1 MTIEITVLVLSITSI
16 LFTLVT
22 AIFSV
27 LAYSKVIGME
37 KSTHQVAWMPVE
49 EPDPSVLSGESN
61 DEPEQPTESELMK
74 SMIKHMYSEEE
85 EQV

>member
-1 MTIEITVLVLSITSI
+1 MTIEITTLVLSLVSI

-27 LAYSKVIGME
+27 LAYSKVVGME

-49 EPDPSVLSGESN
+49 EPNPSVLSTET
-61 DEPEQPTESELMK
+61 DEEPEQPTESELMK
-74 SMIKHMYSEEE
+74 AMVKHMYKEDE